1 MNIRIFLGKNNVS
14 EDEIYEI
21 EKFFQEEEIKE
32 ILNKNKINLS
42 WKIIWLIFFIIFWIF
57 NYYDSNYNIKDLY
70 FILFSLLVFFLYI
83 LIISFFRLSHQEN
96 IDTKALLTTNLQ
108 NFLKNKIIYE
118 EKENKIFISWE
129 SKDYILDW
137 KEFYEEVW
145 NRKHKR
151 YIFNKNLNF
160 KLKDYKE
167 EELYIHI
174 PSSEDIF
181 ACEMF
186 IFILLW
192 IITLYYIYWNFWI
205 GFLLVLWFWLLGI
218 ILCVLKIIW
227 IKKEIY
233 NIKYNI
239 KNQDEE
245 NEIENFSN
253 KLREDWFKIE
263 RKSFEIDYSE
273 EKKILV
279 DFYLENKNIKT
290 LTFSNNKLSLE
301 LYFSW
306 GYTKYWVLHVY
317 IFLKKVDDLIKRL
330 KSIKHFSR

>member
-227 IKKEIY
+227 IKK
-233 NIKYNI
+233 
-239 KNQDEE
+239 
-245 NEIENFSN
+245 
-253 KLREDWFKIE
+253 
-263 RKSFEIDYSE
+263 
-273 EKKILV
+273 
-279 DFYLENKNIKT
+279 
-290 LTFSNNKLSLE
+290 
-301 LYFSW
+301 
-306 GYTKYWVLHVY
+306 
-317 IFLKKVDDLIKRL
+317 
-330 KSIKHFSR
+330 